1 MQHFQRINVS
11 FYEKVTTVLATTS
24 VKRRK
29 FFTCCSRNCKTRNKV
44 RWRSGNEIPE
54 NQL

>member
-24 VKRRK
+24 VKNGSFLHVAVGIAKRETKLDEEVEMK
-29 FFTCCSRNCKTRNKV
+29 FQKIN
-44 RWRSGNEIPE
+44 
-54 NQL
+54 